1 MSYSP
6 LLVRL
11 IDALRCMPGIGKKS
25 AQRIA
30 FQLLERDREGA
41 RNLSSALADAATGIG
56 HCSRCR
62 MFTEHELCSICAASG
77 RDGAQLCVVE
87 SPADVMAIEDATGFR
102 GLYFVLMGH
111 LSPLD
116 GIGPE
121 ELGLDALE
129 ERFAEG
135 EATEI
140 IIATNPTVEGDAT
153 AHYLADMAARHNIQ
167 ASRIAHGVPLGGELE
182 YVDGG
187 TLSHAFY
194 GRRVVE

>member
-1 MSYSP
+1 
-6 LLVRL
+6 
-11 IDALRCMPGIGKKS
+11 MPGVGKKS

-30 FQLLERDREGA
+30 FHLLERDREGA
-41 RNLSSALADAATGIG
+41 QAMSRALSEAAAGIG

-62 MFTEHELCSICAASG
+62 MFTEHEICSICAASG
-77 RDGAQLCVVE
+77 RDDSQLCVVE
-87 SPADVMAIEDATGFR
+87 SPADVMAVEDATGYR

-121 ELGLDALE
+121 ELGLGALE
-129 ERFAEG
+129 ERLADRTIREL
-135 EATEI
+135 

-153 AHYLADMAARHNIQ
+153 AHYLADLAARHDVQ

-194 GRRVVE
+194 GRRVMDQAD

>member
-1 MSYSP
+1 
-6 LLVRL
+6 
-11 IDALRCMPGIGKKS
+11 MPGVGRKS

-30 FQLLERDREGA
+30 FHLLERDRDGA
-41 RNLSSALADAATGIG
+41 SNLSAALLQAVDGIG
-56 HCSRCR
+56 HCGQCR
-62 MFTEHELCSICAASG
+62 MLSEHELCSICSATG
-77 RDGAQLCVVE
+77 RDDSQLCVVE

-116 GIGPE
+116 GIGPQ
-121 ELGLDALE
+121 ELGLGQLE
-129 ERFAEG
+129 ERLQAGAIE
-135 EATEI
+135 EM

-153 AHYLADMAARHNIQ
+153 AHFLAELAERQ
-167 ASRIAHGVPLGGELE
+167 GVRASRIAHGVPLGGELE